1 MSRRTERLNLPLDTS
16 EKERLRREAAEA
28 KLSMTD
34 YVREALGLPLVRK
47 RRNGS

>member
-1 MSRRTERLNLPLDTS
+1 MSLP
-16 EKERLRREAAEA
+16 EKERLLKEAAEA

-34 YVREALGLPLVRK
+34 YVRLKLGFPLVRK